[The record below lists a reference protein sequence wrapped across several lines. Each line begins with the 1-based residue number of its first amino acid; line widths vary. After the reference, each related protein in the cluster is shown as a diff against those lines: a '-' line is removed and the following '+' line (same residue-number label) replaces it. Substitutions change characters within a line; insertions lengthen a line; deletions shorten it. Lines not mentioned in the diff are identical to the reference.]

1 MTAFASSRPFAQR
14 LDRPAAPQTAQEF
27 PLGMM
32 QLGPSGLSEQ
42 WVLRAGGDRHWALIA
57 QAMGQEKAVFH
68 DAQGREIYAAFC
80 ATSLTL
86 TAPAQTL
93 LGQRALLT
101 STLFEAGP
109 CQLGSTH
116 KMTFNGQILAELMM
130 ISAFVGHDDSRSNHR
145 ITRRHPRRMP
155 PLPAPPPALALLALE
170 ARRQARQTRSMKAN
184 GAAHLRLTPC
194 PSLDFNAVGLL
205 YFPSFSA
212 LAERAEWIATG
223 EAKPLLQRDM
233 FYFGNLEAGESVD
246 LYRRGE
252 NTSLCRADGQMIA
265 SGRVLRGGL

>member
-1 MTAFASSRPFAQR
+1 
-14 LDRPAAPQTAQEF
+14 
-27 PLGMM
+27 
-32 QLGPSGLSEQ
+32 
-42 WVLRAGGDRHWALIA
+42 
-57 QAMGQEKAVFH
+57 
-68 DAQGREIYAAFC
+68 
-80 ATSLTL
+80 
-86 TAPAQTL
+86 
-93 LGQRALLT
+93 
-101 STLFEAGP
+101 
-109 CQLGSTH
+109 
-116 KMTFNGQILAELMM
+116 
-130 ISAFVGHDDSRSNHR
+130 
-145 ITRRHPRRMP
+145 
-155 PLPAPPPALALLALE
+155 
-170 ARRQARQTRSMKAN
+170 MKAN

>member
-14 LDRPAAPQTAQEF
+14 LDRPAAPQTAQEI

-32 QLGPSGLSEQ
+32 QLGPAGLSEQ
-42 WVLRAGGDRHWALIA
+42 WVLRAGGDRHWTLIA
-57 QAMGQEKAVFH
+57 QAMGQERAVFH

-80 ATSLTL
+80 ATALTL
-86 TAPAQTL
+86 TPHAPTL

-101 STLFEAGP
+101 SALFEAGP

-116 KMTFNGQILAELMM
+116 QLTLNGQILAELVM
-130 ISAFVGHDDSRSNHR
+130 ISTFVGHDDSRSNHR
-145 ITRRHPRRMP
+145 ITRRQPRAMP
-155 PLPAPPPALALLALE
+155 PLPAPPPALAFLALE
-170 ARRQARQTRSMKAN
+170 ARRQARQTRDMKAN
-184 GAAHLRLTPC
+184 GDADLRLTPC

-223 EAKPLLQRDM
+223 ETTPLLQRDM

-246 LYRRGE
+246 LCRRGE
-252 NTSLCRADGQMIA
+252 NISLRRTDGRMIA
-265 SGRVLRGGL
+265 CGRVLRGRL